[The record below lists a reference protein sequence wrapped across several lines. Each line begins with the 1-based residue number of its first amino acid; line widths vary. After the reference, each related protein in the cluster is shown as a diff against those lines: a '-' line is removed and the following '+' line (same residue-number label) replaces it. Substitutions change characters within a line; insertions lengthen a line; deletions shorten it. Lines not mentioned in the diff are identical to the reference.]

1 MVDVSLNICHSR
13 MIQQH
18 EIGLKDRITK
28 NIMPQKQKCVSAN
41 SGVARFDSVSMKEIY
56 PALLFLGYGILT
68 SWLLLLFEHIYKTH
82 VDKKNT

>member
-1 MVDVSLNICHSR
+1 

-28 NIMPQKQKCVSAN
+28 NIMPHKQKCVSAN
-41 SGVARFDSVSMKEIY
+41 PGVARFDSVSMKEIY
-56 PALLFLGYGILT
+56 PALLFLGYGIFT

-82 VDKKNT
+82 IDKQNI

>member
-1 MVDVSLNICHSR
+1 MFTITYYHYR

-41 SGVARFDSVSMKEIY
+41 IGVVRFDSVSMREIY
-56 PALLFLGYGILT
+56 PALLFLGYGVFI
-68 SWLLLLFEHIYKTH
+68 SWLLLLFEHIYKIY
-82 VDKKNT
+82 VDKQNI